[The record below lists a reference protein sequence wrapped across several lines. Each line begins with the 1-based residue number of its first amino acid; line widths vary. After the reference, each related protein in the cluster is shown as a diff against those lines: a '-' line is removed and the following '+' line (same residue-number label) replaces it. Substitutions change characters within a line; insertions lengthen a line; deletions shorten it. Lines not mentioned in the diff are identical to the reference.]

1 MKAYKAGQPIPQ
13 ISDAEATKLYEAT
26 KKEVKLETSSESS
39 SEGMLEPEASPI
51 DGTPLAARI
60 KSVIGK
66 AIIAESRVQTVHH
79 LEASASSDAVKSIQ
93 QNLPQIVDTLLK
105 MQKQAELEA
114 ELEAHLEAELGAHTI
129 VEAPLV
135 DLLCE
140 LRSALDN
147 VQWLARQS
155 PNDIEAE
162 KVQRLSK
169 TIESILVGIR
179 KHESDIPMVSGMLE
193 PEASPGW
200 GSYQKESDKKR
211 TSLPFPTQGPPL
223 TTASDLEEDLPV
235 ARERAASG
243 AGKPLPFI
251 RPADIYKRM
260 EEEKMAEKQG
270 SPLTTASDLE
280 EDLPVARERA
290 ASGAGKPLPF
300 VRPADIY
307 RLMQEAKMAEKQG
320 LVD

>member
-26 KKEVKLETSSESS
+26 KKEVKSDTSSDSS
-39 SEGMLEPEASPI
+39 SEGMLEPGPSPVE
-51 DGTPLAARI
+51 GTPLTARI
-60 KSVIGK
+60 KWVVSKAVI
-66 AIIAESRVQTVHH
+66 ANSRVQMVHH
-79 LEASASSDAVKSIQ
+79 LEAYASSDAIASIQ

-105 MQKQAELEA
+105 MQKQAELQ
-114 ELEAHLEAELGAHTI
+114 AELGTHTI

-135 DLLCE
+135 DLLRE
-140 LRSALDN
+140 LRSTLDN

-155 PNDIEAE
+155 PNDLEAE

-169 TIESILVGIR
+169 TIETILVGIR

-193 PEASPGW
+193 PEESPGW
-200 GSYQKESDKKR
+200 GSYQKESDRQR

-243 AGKPLPFI
+243 AGKPLPF
-251 RPADIYKRM
+251 
-260 EEEKMAEKQG
+260 
-270 SPLTTASDLE
+270 
-280 EDLPVARERA
+280 
-290 ASGAGKPLPF
+290 
-300 VRPADIY
+300 VRPADS
-307 RLMQEAKMAEKQG
+307 
-320 LVD
+320 